1 LPFSCVLQFT
11 SDSASL
17 VLSFAL
23 DVPLRTPPFPSTST
37 YALSS
42 RCRRNRHRLAEN
54 PQLAL
59 HKVCASLFS
68 ITYDGSMVA
77 QKCSC
82 LLIWSFKFCPFFS
95 PVFRMLYAPLTAS
108 FLNRHFFITLL
119 FLFIVHRTG
128 FHAARTH
135 ALSLFPFIHCSVRL
149 VDQMLISVS
158 PFPLFRT
165 EFFATRK
172 FSIAVVS

>member
-1 LPFSCVLQFT
+1 MLVSSHLVVQILPFL
-11 SDSASL
+11 L
-17 VLSFAL
+17 PSFP
-23 DVPLRTPPFPSTST
+23 DI
-37 YALSS
+37 
-42 RCRRNRHRLAEN
+42 
-54 PQLAL
+54 
-59 HKVCASLFS
+59 VCAFNYAFS
-68 ITYDGSMVA
+68 EQT
-77 QKCSC
+77 
-82 LLIWSFKFCPFFS
+82 L
-95 PVFRMLYAPLTAS
+95 
-108 FLNRHFFITLL
+108 FFITLL